1 MAFHLLTRLGL
12 LSALCLLALG
22 CRADVWIE
30 SPDERVLALADTAGL
45 TTRAARIDTVF
56 RPMPIDSAAASFA
69 WLVDRPAPRLPSSR
83 AFPRDPVAAVR
94 QYLRALSQTGSSSRG
109 TIGVGEVGY
118 ERAFTYLHPRVRR
131 SMSEE
136 ELARRLG
143 GVVRPTIVR
152 LRVVPG
158 DSTRVFA
165 ELLVLKEVDEQS
177 MLGLYFGHFV
187 TRPGD
192 NGWQLTAARLASED
206 WQSRLGRIDDWRYDR
221 ARAANEFATED
232 ARYSRDLVQLESG
245 EWVPLARPAPAADL
259 TLGLPEPR

>member
-1 MAFHLLTRLGL
+1 MAFHLLARLGS

-30 SPDERVLALADTAGL
+30 SPDERLLARADSSAITTETAR
-45 TTRAARIDTVF
+45 TDTVF

-69 WLVDRPAPRLPSSR
+69 WLVDRPEPRLPLSR
-83 AFPRDPVAAVR
+83 AFPRDPIAAVR

-143 GVVRPTIVR
+143 GVVRPMIVR

-165 ELLVLKEVDEQS
+165 ELLVLVEVDEQS
-177 MLGLYFGHFV
+177 MLGLYFGHF
-187 TRPGD
+187 
-192 NGWQLTAARLASED
+192 
-206 WQSRLGRIDDWRYDR
+206 
-221 ARAANEFATED
+221 
-232 ARYSRDLVQLESG
+232 
-245 EWVPLARPAPAADL
+245 
-259 TLGLPEPR
+259 